1 MTSSNCSHR
10 RSHRIRGNLCS
21 PDLDNL
27 DNRDSRR
34 NRAKPI
40 FRPAAERLRFLCQ
53 RHRSSLRSRPR
64 SPPRRARVGEST

>member
-21 PDLDNL
+21 LDSL

-34 NRAKPI
+34 SRA
-40 FRPAAERLRFLCQ
+40 
-53 RHRSSLRSRPR
+53 
-64 SPPRRARVGEST
+64 